1 MNIFNKVV
9 VVILLLAIAFLSL
22 LSIVNEFIGYFE
34 WSDIALKLVNP
45 NMGVNPFI
53 SSLVLLFIF
62 ALSIFLLLMEF
73 YRRRSKIATVYKV
86 KDGNA
91 MITLESVA
99 QQIKSSAKTLEGVE
113 DLRVRITPRSKGII
127 IDMMVDLNQNANI
140 PEKMQQIITE
150 ARDIANNKLG
160 IRILKTNL
168 TIVNLKEGS
177 SQVQPKEEEEE
188 KPEER
193 DLQQQDQQPPMQ

>member
-1 MNIFNKVV
+1 M
-9 VVILLLAIAFLSL
+9 LLAIAFLSL
-22 LSIVNEFIGYFE
+22 LSIVNEFIGYFK
-34 WSDIALKLVNP
+34 WSDIALRLFNP

-53 SSLVLLFIF
+53 SSLALLFIF

-99 QQIKSSAKTLEGVE
+99 QQIKSSGKTLEGVE

-177 SQVQPKEEEEE
+177 SQVQPKEEEE
-188 KPEER
+188 KPEEG